1 LKKTNNEVFIDMKT
15 KDFDILTDEILLE
28 ETKRLIQE
36 QIDHTNEIIDKIR
49 QFKSLTGFGEKVEV
63 IDDGGTATVVNIKDI
78 TPEDLIKCCGGDSF
92 GKAQTN
98 LMQGLH
104 NDLEEFGILGNDI
117 DIDAQGDENLLG
129 LIIRITPNDDELSK
143 ENDTDMN
150 EQTDNGELSNSFGQ
164 PMYEGEP
171 KDTNPTAKDDK
182 DLVLGSEMD
191 EQAQEASGAMSA
203 QVGEHHKHDK
213 ASQIEFICKNDK
225 SCKKEDLEKLSA
237 EEVEK
242 KYVAL
247 EKKMGLYENK
257 KKVVRLSESQMEAL
271 VEKIIKEAKIETPNL
286 RVPANGVPGLD
297 VTKKNHKDSGKEN
310 DDALK
315 AVEKKIKDY
324 LSFDGNTDPEFPEPV
339 GKGEQK
345 VATKN
350 TDSEND
356 VVDLN
361 RGRNPADLTYD
372 QEPAEQFKERSK
384 LSLVGAAKMGN
395 AQTDEDGN
403 GLGNVVPSKTGE
415 NIAKVAE
422 KRKEARTEEPI
433 YDKEAVPVDEEPNK
447 KDRPGPGAGNAG
459 DATAG
464 EILRMKQLSNYSEK
478 TQ

>member
-1 LKKTNNEVFIDMKT
+1 MKT
-15 KDFDILTDEILLE
+15 KDFDILTDDILLE
-28 ETKRLIQE
+28 ETKKLIQE
-36 QIDHTNEIIDKIR
+36 QIDRTNEIIDKIR

-63 IDDGGTATVVNIKDI
+63 IDDGGTATVINVKDI

-104 NDLEEFGILGNDI
+104 NDLEECGFPGNDI

-143 ENDTDMN
+143 ENDIDMN

-164 PMYEGEP
+164 PMYEEEP

-182 DLVLGSEMD
+182 DLVLGGEMD
-191 EQAQEASGAMSA
+191 EQAQDASGAMSA

-213 ASQIEFICKNDK
+213 ASQIAFICKNDK
-225 SCKKEDLEKLSA
+225 KAKKEDLEKLSPK
-237 EEVEK
+237 EVEK
-242 KYVAL
+242 KYIAL

-257 KKVVRLSESQMEAL
+257 KKVVRLSEAQMGAL

-297 VTKKNHKDSGKEN
+297 VTNKNRKDSGREN
-310 DDALK
+310 AEALK
-315 AVEKKIKDY
+315 AVEKKIKDL
-324 LSFDGNTDPEFPEPV
+324 LSFEGNTDPEFPDQV
-339 GKGEQK
+339 GKGEEK

-350 TDSEND
+350 TDSED
-356 VVDLN
+356 EVVALN
-361 RGRNPADLTYD
+361 RGRNMADLDYD
-372 QEPAEQFKERSK
+372 NEPGKEFRERAK

-395 AQTDEDGN
+395 SSEYANAIPSDVGK
-403 GLGNVVPSKTGE
+403 NV
-415 NIAKVAE
+415 ADQAE
-422 KRKEARTEEPI
+422 KRLEARRKEPI
-433 YDKEAVPVDEEPNK
+433 YDKESVPVKQDADKTVRPQVNDE
-447 KDRPGPGAGNAG
+447 AVAG
-459 DATAG
+459 D
-464 EILRMKQLSNYSEK
+464 IKRIKQMSNYNEK